1 MPTDKILAEQR
12 RMLGDFE
19 VVEFVD
25 ETKVEG
31 LRRQIDVDLPLD
43 LQWTW

>member
-19 VVEFVD
+19 IVEFVD
-25 ETKVEG
+25 EAKVER
-31 LRRQIDVDLPLD
+31 LRKQIDVDVPLD
-43 LQWTW
+43 LG